1 MRKGVILEVNDCYV
15 TLLTP
20 EGEFLQTRKLKQTY
34 EIGEE
39 IHFFPIQ
46 AEKRKHLKF
55 WTGFKG
61 KMMVLVSSIVLVF
74 FTFAPIYENRQV
86 YAYMTIDVNPSIELG
101 LNDHLEVISA
111 EPYNKEGERILSGLE
126 KWKGKDAIQVAEQ
139 VLDEI
144 EEQGYLKTEDS
155 VLIATVK
162 TDESKNSIDKEL
174 NAAITE
180 IKETGE
186 REELEFTVLTGTAEE
201 RETAIKEGVT
211 TGVFKE
217 KTQTKPKPGNSQ
229 KDTEVPAEIKQPTR
243 DSEIRKAT
251 DRTESPKD
259 IQDKKAALVQ
269 NNKDN
274 RLAQNNGSQTEK
286 KALKKEEKKAEKIV
300 RKVQKETTKE
310 QGKSQG
316 GAKKAAPTAN
326 PKPQVQVEKPVQ
338 PKKNNE
344 TGQQQ
349 KKIPS
354 AKKPGKSANNNSSRP
369 PVKENKN
376 LSNGKS
382 EKQKPGKV
390 DNKDKK
396 SHPQSVPKEH
406 PNEKKQKVR

>member
-1 MRKGVILEVNDCYV
+1 MRKGVILEVNDRYV

-20 EGEFLQTRKLKQTY
+20 EGEFLQTHKLKQTY
-34 EIGEE
+34 EIGDE

-46 AEKRKHLKF
+46 GEKRKHLKF

-74 FTFAPIYENRQV
+74 FTFAPIYENMQV

-111 EPYNKEGERILSGLE
+111 EPYNKEGERILSGLG
-126 KWKGKDAIQVAEQ
+126 KWKGKDATQVAEQ

-162 TDESKNSIDKEL
+162 TDESKNSLDKEL

-217 KTQTKPKPGNSQ
+217 KTQPKPKPGNSQ

-259 IQDKKAALVQ
+259 IQDKKTALVQ
-269 NNKDN
+269 KNKDSSP
-274 RLAQNNGSQTEK
+274 AQNNGSQTEK

-316 GAKKAAPTAN
+316 GGKKAAPTAN

-344 TGQQQ
+344 AGQQQ
-349 KKIPS
+349 KKTPS

-369 PVKENKN
+369 SVKENKN
-376 LSNGKS
+376 LNNGKS

-390 DNKDKK
+390 DNKEKK
-396 SHPQSVPKEH
+396 SHPESVPKEH
-406 PNEKKQKVR
+406 PNEKKQNK